1 MGSSCIRLTLSYASR
16 HKLEVSMHY
25 NSDSSGVQLFT
36 LVVGTAALLSFTFF
50 RSPMAGGDLPIGYPH
65 EIRGV
70 VVKDP
75 STRFVR
81 SGDAGREKVAL
92 SLYLGEFRV
101 PPTLSPAYH
110 ENVLTV
116 ECNST
121 RCTQILKDETHLFAC
136 RGDGRFFEPN
146 VVVCKHIRQE

>member
-1 MGSSCIRLTLSYASR
+1 MYS
-16 HKLEVSMHY
+16 
-25 NSDSSGVQLFT
+25 NSDDPGVQLLF
-36 LVVGTAALLSFTFF
+36 LGVGFASFLSFLLLK
-50 RSPMAGGDLPIGYPH
+50 SPMAGGDLPIGYPH

-70 VVKDP
+70 VVKEP

-81 SGDAGREKVAL
+81 SGDSGREKVAL

-110 ENVLTV
+110 DNILTV

-121 RCTQILKDETHLFAC
+121 RCTQVAKDEVHLLAC
-136 RGDGRFFEPN
+136 RGDGRIFEPN